1 VRVVKQPRLA
11 EMIASDLR
19 DGIISGE
26 LADGD
31 SLPTLD
37 RLMERFRVSAP
48 SIREALRILENEGL
62 ITVRRGNVGGAV
74 VHHPRPSAAAY
85 MLGLVLEFQHVRVAD
100 LAAAMLELEPTCV
113 ALCAGRDDR
122 ATTIVPKLRDALD
135 KAEADVSGNPLQF
148 GMNLVRF
155 HEIITY
161 ECGNDTMI
169 LVVGALGALWASQ
182 AVPWPH
188 KALQDDDHSPAKLRG
203 MVKKYRDVLAAVEAG
218 DAPLASKRLRAVLA
232 DPDTLKATRSGR
244 NPVIKAA
251 NLPPSLADNGRET
264 ARGA

>member
-1 VRVVKQPRLA
+1 
-11 EMIASDLR
+11 MIASDLR
-19 DGIISGE
+19 DGIVSGD

-37 RLMERFRVSAP
+37 RLMEQFQVSAP

-74 VHHPRPSAAAY
+74 VHHPRPSSAAY

-100 LAAAMLELEPTCV
+100 LASAMLELEPTCV
-113 ALCAGRDDR
+113 ALCAGREDR
-122 ATTIVPKLRDALD
+122 ATTLVPMLRQALD
-135 KAEADVSGNPLQF
+135 NAEKNVTTGPLEF

-161 ECGNDTMI
+161 QCGNDTLI

-188 KALQDDDHSPAKLRG
+188 RALDDEYSPAKLRA

-218 DAPLASKRLRAVLA
+218 DAPLASKRLREVLY
-232 DPDTLKATRSGR
+232 DPDTLRATRSGR
-244 NPVIKAA
+244 NPVIRAS
-251 NLPPSLADNGRET
+251 NLPPSQVDGGRQAA
-264 ARGA
+264 AR